1 MNENNTFFN
10 ALRLGY
16 YIHLF
21 SMENKEFKKKRKS
34 TNNDLFKQRSKL
46 LKLQM

>member
-21 SMENKEFKKKRKS
+21 SMENKELKKS
-34 TNNDLFKQRSKL
+34 ENQPIMIYSNNDLNF
-46 LKLQM
+46 